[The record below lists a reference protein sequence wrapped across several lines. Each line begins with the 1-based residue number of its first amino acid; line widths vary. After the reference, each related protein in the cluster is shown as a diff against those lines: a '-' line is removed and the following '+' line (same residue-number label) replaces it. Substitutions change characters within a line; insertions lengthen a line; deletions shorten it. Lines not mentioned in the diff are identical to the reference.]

1 MKEKFDSILTN
12 LKKKEEFRV
21 CLEPQKVRD
30 NLKDVVGPLSKLK
43 NLKSSLQVVE
53 DKTRSKVPGLLS
65 ALRSRRNL
73 SGIQIKI
80 SEEEKKLKNIL
91 SLAVKPVFE
100 IAVKF
105 FKEQVQ
111 QFQAPSPVKGADDAA
126 LEEEEEEESLLFR
139 QTAVE
144 ALTDA
149 VKSIV
154 SLESESFLSSQT
166 SPAKPAAS
174 MLQMALDEL
183 VSKIFKAA
191 IYKFDVAALAKFTSE
206 NLENLIED
214 SVKSLYQTAFTASL
228 SEKITK
234 MAAGASQQLEL
245 VSKYESAITSAC
257 SQMSEEGKRSMQKI
271 LGGGKLR
278 GIFFARVLTAGVNY
292 SMGTGFMRSVRL
304 LKAALSRPPMDL
316 AKDEDQLLY
325 LLDKLSKVSEM
336 TITKDT
342 WRDAVSTWV
351 ATLKL
356 ISQLNEER
364 GVAVLQ
370 CIKADDK
377 VLYALGAGMDLMK
390 IEGDLPAAVLILLN
404 EGPGNHIREHAY
416 PYDKQLKKQISVIKS
431 IKAYQAFLMWGAGS
445 LMTSVFIYIANV
457 GATATTDLMKAGGFS
472 VWSMLAVVVAVV
484 FGVSLCIFGVYI
496 CSRKMFNSSKVE
508 KGAKYL

>member
-111 QFQAPSPVKGADDAA
+111 QFPVKGGDDDPAA
-126 LEEEEEEESLLFR
+126 LLFC
-139 QTAVE
+139 QTAVKT
-144 ALTDA
+144 LTDA
-149 VKSIV
+149 
-154 SLESESFLSSQT
+154 LESESFLSSQT